1 MAVESAAQALT
12 SCPRSTGASLCA
24 TRLNRLPCASDSS
37 FGALQK
43 TEGHR
48 CSHVRRGS
56 LVALALAGVMALAGC
71 GSQSADTSRAG
82 APEPS
87 NPKLLRDCRGWFGGG
102 VAAALCASH
111 ATGTL
116 VVRISGRQDPTR
128 IGGGARSGDGAA
140 ARKRGKVEI
149 SGNVSRGSILLVRLE
164 VGSIEHV
171 STAWFTLPHLPQG
184 GIGSLTV
191 SGPSGSPKAVLNFGL
206 RRLTADGVSIPKSA
220 A

>member
-1 MAVESAAQALT
+1 
-12 SCPRSTGASLCA
+12 
-24 TRLNRLPCASDSS
+24 
-37 FGALQK
+37 
-43 TEGHR
+43 
-48 CSHVRRGS
+48 
-56 LVALALAGVMALAGC
+56 VALALAGVMALAGC

-102 VAAALCASH
+102 CRRCAMCL
-111 ATGTL
+111 ARDWNACCTDF
-116 VVRISGRQDPTR
+116 REARPDR